1 MTLIAKHIIFIGR
14 VQGVG
19 FRFTALNTA
28 NRNQLT
34 GRVRNLFDGNVEM
47 IAQGRTD
54 DIDDCIR
61 EIKQAYQ
68 SEIKEVKIEEINPD
82 PQYNDFKITF

>member
-1 MTLIAKHIIFIGR
+1 MSQIAKKIIFAGR

-19 FRFTALNTA
+19 FRFTVFNIA

-34 GRVRNLFDGNVEM
+34 GQVRNMPDGTVEM
-47 IAQGRTD
+47 IAQGSTE
-54 DIDDCIR
+54 DIDDCILQISDYYGSSIT
-61 EIKQAYQ
+61 ET
-68 SEIKEVKIEEINPD
+68 KILETPTN